1 MTVTQLLGLVLVS
14 LPFLLVFAVIT
25 MQEGWAVAVGLIAAT
40 ALLWLLVAVGTRLL
54 AGEQ

>member
-1 MTVTQLLGLVLVS
+1 MTITQLLGLALVS

-25 MQEGWAVAVGLIAAT
+25 LQDGWAVALGLFAAT
-40 ALLWLLVAVGTRLL
+40 ALLWLVVAVGVRLL